1 MNKEKEVAIVD
12 IGNDLKQS
20 IEKLFTRTLGPVSLI
35 LKSSRD
41 VYLKPNAVDFKPY
54 SYTSTQVL
62 KTLIEFLFDNG
73 ANNIYLMENCT
84 QSNTTR
90 LVFKFNG
97 YTKLCKETGAIP
109 LFLDEK
115 RTTQVE
121 LENLKLP
128 INIPTIIYEKL
139 IKEKEHHTYINV
151 PKLKT
156 HSMSTVTLALKNQM
170 AFVDHKNRAK
180 LHDEEHLH
188 TLFADVYSLIQPD
201 YTLIDGTFAVF
212 HGHYPLKAFLDQMIE
227 PLNILIGGI
236 DGLKTSIVAA
246 RVLGYSIE
254 EVKHLKIACENI
266 VPDLTLDKVDLDGD
280 LNKYTKK
287 YPFNIIDKFPDDVRI
302 IRGTK
307 KLCKEGCELNTLML
321 LQMLA
326 YDFNGKGGFSILMG
340 KGFSEKV
347 LNSIEGPVLLSGKC
361 AIEETYEVLKHKLGK
376 KNVYC
381 SPYCNSLAL
390 TCYALCKLM
399 KLHPLDLV
407 PSKIAAITALINSK
421 IHRSKANTPP
431 II

>member
-1 MNKEKEVAIVD
+1 MTKTKNVAIVPID
-12 IGNDLKQS
+12 SNLKQD
-20 IEKLFTRTLGPVSLI
+20 IEKVFHQTVGPVSSL
-35 LKSSRD
+35 LKSSKD
-41 VYLKPNAVDFKPY
+41 VYIKPNAVDFKPH
-54 SYTSTQVL
+54 SYTSTEVL
-62 KTLIEFLFDNG
+62 KALIELLFDNG
-73 ANNIYLMENCT
+73 AHNIYLMENCT

-97 YTKLCKETGAIP
+97 YSKLCKETGAKT

-115 RTTQVE
+115 PTTKIE
-121 LENLKLP
+121 LEHLKVP
-128 INIPTIIYEKL
+128 INIPTILYEKF
-139 IKEKEHHTYINV
+139 IKEKEDYTYINV

-170 AFVDHKNRAK
+170 AFVDHKSRSK

-188 TLFADVYSLIQPD
+188 RLFADVYSLIQPD
-201 YTLIDGTFAVF
+201 YTLIDGTIVVF
-212 HGHYPLKAFLDQMIE
+212 HGHYPLQSFLNQMIE
-227 PLNILIGGI
+227 PLNILIGGTN
-236 DGLKTSIVAA
+236 GLKTSIIGAK
-246 RVLGYSIE
+246 VLGYSVQ

-266 VPDLTLDKVDLDGD
+266 NHDIDINTIDLSGD
-280 LNKYTKK
+280 ITKFTKK
-287 YPFNIIDKFPDDVRI
+287 YPFNIIEKFPKDVEI
-302 IRGTK
+302 IRGQE

-326 YDFNGKGGFSILMG
+326 FDFNGKGGFSILMG
-340 KGFSEKV
+340 KGFPEDI

-361 AIEETYEVLKHKLGK
+361 AIEETYDFFKDKLGN

-381 SPYCNSLAL
+381 SPHCNSLAL

-407 PSKIAAITALINSK
+407 PSKIGAITALINSK
-421 IHRSKANTPP
+421 LHGSRANTPP